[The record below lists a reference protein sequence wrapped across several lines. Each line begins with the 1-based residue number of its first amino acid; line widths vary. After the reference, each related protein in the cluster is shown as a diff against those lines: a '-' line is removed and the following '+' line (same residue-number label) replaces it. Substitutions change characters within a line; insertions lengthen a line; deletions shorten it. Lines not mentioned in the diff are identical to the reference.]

1 MAERID
7 NTELDRLLLKTLES
21 IPADYRSTEG
31 ICHYIGRK
39 FPGDEDDWIRCKLG
53 RRFIEL
59 AAGWPEFTG
68 RRIFPVPHGDF
79 VSATAIE
86 KWDESHPYGA
96 ARWRLIR
103 WMIRNLSLDND

>member
-7 NTELDRLLLKTLES
+7 NTELDRLLRETLES
-21 IPADYRSTEG
+21 IPSDYRSTDG
-31 ICHYIGRK
+31 ICHYVARRYQGRI
-39 FPGDEDDWIRCKLG
+39 PEELVASLMT
-53 RRFIEL
+53 RFIKL
-59 AAGWPEFTG
+59 AAEWPEFTG

-86 KWDESHPYGA
+86 KWGESHPYGA

-103 WMIRNLSLDND
+103 WMIARLEETR